1 MNKIAT
7 LFSLL
12 FLSFSMGAE
21 SLETLSATN
30 TTLCNCDIE
39 KYENMMVS
47 VIVLLFGA
55 LFLSCYSIFFSWRNY
70 RRTGYALITN

>member
-30 TTLCNCDIE
+30 TTLCNCDMTQ
-39 KYENMMVS
+39 YENA
-47 VIVLLFGA
+47 VISSLVLSFGA
-55 LFLSCYSIFFSWRNY
+55 FFLSCYSIFFSWRSY
-70 RRTGYALITN
+70 RRAGYAVITN